1 MARAESYTPQM
12 SLFPV
17 GHPDRMPPIAAVDI
31 VKNHLIAKHGIKGKY
46 RSLYSAVYVILQ
58 EDAA

>member
-1 MARAESYTPQM
+1 M
-12 SLFPV
+12 SLSPV

-46 RSLYSAVYVILQ
+46 RSLYSAVYVIL
-58 EDAA
+58 